1 MPPLLTEAE
10 FKARLAALGLVLD
23 SRAFAAA
30 WSGAQRLRAE
40 MTRVDVY
47 LAQTS
52 GPEN

>member
-30 WSGAQRLRAE
+30 WIGAQRLRAE
-40 MTRVDVY
+40 MTRVDAY
-47 LAQTS
+47 LAQVS